1 MSIDL
6 KNLQR
11 TLADNKV
18 YDAWPYVLGLRDSM
32 RNMHLSFDLAKAV
45 YNHRKDEI
53 EHFNQ
58 SMLQEAASAPGTKV
72 QVTWQGVKPP
82 FQDIAG
88 IKVDDTVLMEK
99 SAVDFFHY
107 ARMSVDCVCQIVNS
121 ALFGDQ
127 AIEEE
132 KVSSGSLHEKMANLT
147 QFETL
152 FNIMDNGFGNNELTY
167 AKEFDNYAKHI
178 KINSFSISN
187 SLFFGNKADYI
198 LCAFSFKGNDHP
210 EYEAITKMNAVIH
223 EVENYIETVLAELI
237 IQVPNAIG
245 TSSRHHSVSFK
256 SQLKEH
262 DGKSYVDYIV
272 YFLEVENGITDLPS
286 EISILPLV
294 IKPDGTIESHVLEMD
309 TLFVTIKGQEEDGIC
324 GIAKVAPDQRKA
336 AVYRKYTIQPASIDD
351 FYDYLSTFTNDYAN
365 HQFQFNAM
373 EGSIVIYKDEK
384 AEEKSLSQVAESKE
398 TEKTQEET

>member
-45 YNHRKDEI
+45 YKHRKDEI

-72 QVTWQGVKPP
+72 QVTWQGMTPP

-88 IKVDDTVLMEK
+88 IEVDDTVLMEK

-107 ARMSVDCVCQIVNS
+107 AHMSVDCVCQIVNS

-132 KVSSGSLHEKMANLT
+132 KVSSGSLHEKVATIT
-147 QFETL
+147 QFGTL
-152 FNIMDNGFGNNELTY
+152 LNIMDNGFLNNELIY
-167 AKEFDNYAKHI
+167 VREFDNYTKHI
-178 KINSFSISN
+178 KINSFTISN
-187 SLFFGNKADYI
+187 SLFFGNKADYV
-198 LCAFSFKGNDHP
+198 LCAFSFKGNDYP
-210 EYEAITKMNAVIH
+210 EFEAITKMDTVMH
-223 EVENYIETVLAELI
+223 EVENYIEAVLAELI
-237 IQVPNAIG
+237 IQVPNAVG

-256 SQLKEH
+256 SQLREH

-272 YFLEVENGITDLPS
+272 YFLEVKNGITDLPS
-286 EISILPLV
+286 EISVLPLV
-294 IKPDGTIESHVLEMD
+294 IKPDGTIESRVLDMD
-309 TLFVTIKGQEEDGIC
+309 TLFVTIEGQEEGGIC
-324 GIAKVAPDQRKA
+324 GIAKIAPDQRKA
-336 AVYRKYTIQPASIDD
+336 AAYRKYTIQPASVDD
-351 FYDYLSTFTNDYAN
+351 FYDYLSTFKDDYAN
-365 HQFQFNAM
+365 HQFRFKAM
-373 EGSIVIYKDEK
+373 EGSIVIYKMDEE
-384 AEEKSLSQVAESKE
+384 AQEKPLSQVAESEE
-398 TEKTQEET
+398 TEETQG